1 MKRKIM
7 KLVTVMLLLITLTM
21 VNLIYVGVG
30 FVSLAAE
37 RVSTNHRNIEYTAEL
52 KSENLLTLNVT
63 VKNEGYFNGEI
74 TLENSNFTLKNSSSE
89 FVNKIEGNKITLN
102 QINAGTTA
110 SFDVEIEPIRDE
122 NLDVGLLTAVSNL
135 KLTGIYK
142 DSTQKDINIEA
153 TREVELQ
160 YSESN
165 NEENI
170 ENTAQIITNK
180 VITKEGQ
187 EKRIVQLSINMGLK
201 ENNYPIKEIN
211 TNITL
216 PKTKEMLEVV
226 SKANFN
232 TMTHFEYNYNENT
245 IALKFTNEPNS
256 ENKILWKKSGCENV
270 ILTLVCNK
278 DENLEN
284 VKLPIEQTVKLYND
298 KEIKLSNTVE
308 IGNEEKDSLVQ
319 VSTSPVESTI
329 YKGKIDASLDRSFET
344 KTKIQVNLAKVQNS
358 ISIKEDESYYNLVD
372 GNTASSNIIYNRT
385 TISKDS
391 FDKILGPNGTI
402 TILSQ
407 NGEVLSEINSSTPID
422 ENRNIVVDYTGKE
435 QSSLEIKMSTPV
447 EEGDL
452 IFTHTKTIK
461 AAEEEEEIAKEAKE
475 IVSNVT
481 VNYSTGA
488 IANSEVKIKLEDAK
502 TDARLEVNKETL
514 STIVSN
520 DLEIR
525 GILKANQEQFNLYE
539 NPKITFELPEPVED
553 VTINSIDL
561 VYENELT
568 IANYVTDGRTITVE
582 LEGKQTKYKDNS
594 IEGAIL
600 VINATAKVNRKVATQ
615 DGKIVM
621 TVYNKEEI
629 ATFEKDIKVV
639 APTDITVIHSISNLG
654 IETIGQEEKIVA
666 SLQRGT
672 KATDL
677 QTRIEIIN
685 NNENTME
692 NVKVLGTFPTKS
704 EKNNIDSTITKG
716 IELQGVEG
724 AKVYYT
730 ENENA
735 TNDVQNSE
743 NRWQENIADGT
754 TVRKFLIEIPL
765 METGKDIQA
774 TYTTNIPANL
784 EYNKNASQD
793 YVVDYQN
800 ALTKSTNQMKATE
813 INLETG
819 VGPILE
825 TKLTT
830 SVAGTELE
838 NNGTVK
844 NGEVIKYKIEVSN
857 VGSVDIDN
865 VAVRG
870 TVPEGTTLVKPK
882 DKFEYTGSSYYDELK
897 NKTYED
903 TIESL
908 KVGEVTTKEYEVR
921 VNNNT
926 QSGTNL
932 VNKSSITYGD
942 VTKESEESNLITTNG
957 NIRVTV
963 KRVTDRDVDLYEAG
977 AIQYFAII
985 ENISDEKQD
994 DIMVKTNL
1002 PETLEVSRLNLI
1014 TNMDTND
1021 DIQSANPEDAES
1033 KEIVEVTE
1041 EELTSN
1047 ESADNSTEELIDYQS
1062 EINIGSLE
1070 PGQNKVLSYDMKIK
1084 KVNDFQTLDFSV
1096 IAKVGEEEYRSN
1108 SIADNVRKVD
1118 IALSMTAEPEGD
1130 YLKAGDTL
1138 KYIIRVKNNGS
1149 QDVNGLVIKD
1159 EVPSSLTVNKVTF
1172 DGEEIA
1178 ELKENNNIEITANI
1192 SAGTESTIEIE
1203 TVVNY
1208 SEGRTEAEAIT
1219 NIANAELL
1227 TETVATTTE
1236 ITYIIEANES
1246 QGESGET
1253 GEQPNEDNN
1262 VPDNDIAN
1270 GKGIITGLAWFD
1282 ENANGQKDNNENY
1295 ISEVK
1300 VRLYNAETNNF
1311 VKKQDGSVL
1320 EVTTNDNGVYILD
1333 HIGNGKYIV
1342 IFDYDNSAYALTKY
1356 KVEGVSEANN
1366 SDAMM
1371 KDISIDGENKKLAS
1385 TDILELDNSNISDIN
1400 VGYIKVQSFDL
1411 KLEKFVSRIIIQDST
1426 GSTVREY
1433 NDETLAR
1440 AELDAKRVN
1449 GATTLI
1455 EYKIRVSNIGEVAG
1469 YARRIAD
1476 YMPNDL
1482 KFSSELNKDWY
1493 QTQDGLY
1500 NESLA
1505 NDMIQPGET
1514 RELTLTLTKNMTEN
1528 NVGLINNTA
1537 EIDESYNELGV
1548 ADINSTPGNRI
1559 NGEND
1564 MGSADV
1570 LLGIR
1575 TGGAVYI
1582 GITIGMIAVLGVIT
1596 FVIIRKTRK
1605 NKKEI

>member
-461 AAEEEEEIAKEAKE
+461 AAEEEEIAKEAKE

-921 VNNNT
+921 VNNDT

-1070 PGQNKVLSYDMKIK
+1070 PGQNKVLSYDMKIN
-1084 KVNDFQTLDFSV
+1084 KVDDSQTLDFSV
-1096 IAKVGEEEYRSN
+1096 TAKVGEEEYRSN
-1108 SIADNVRKVD
+1108 SIVDNVRKVD

-1236 ITYIIEANES
+1236 ITYIIEANEN

-1270 GKGIITGLAWFD
+1270 GNGIITGLAWFD